1 MSYLSTDPTN
11 TMEERFQHTTASPE
25 EVLRQVRQTI
35 AKAFPKAREV
45 DIYISPEV
53 VRAEV
58 KTMYYIHPEKEEK

>member
-1 MSYLSTDPTN
+1 MSYLSTDPTK
-11 TMEERFQHTTASPE
+11 TTEKHFEHADPTPE